1 MGGFVLRRLRAHRL
15 LVVAALLT
23 ILLTAAAVS
32 TLAAFSPA
40 VAAAGVQR
48 AFQVTDRSQTP
59 LVMTES
65 TGRSGLDSA
74 RSAATATAHSAF
86 PQLPVTLGQ
95 LAVSDSY
102 GLPLRHGQN
111 AQTADLTLLAD
122 LDPSRVRLVSGA
134 WPTAVGVGAPA
145 GARATAAVDVAVPT
159 AAVARLGGVGTVLDL
174 TDRYTSHS
182 QLLRIVGVYLP
193 RATTDPYWRLD
204 PLAGH
209 GLQPGSTGTNTL
221 YGPLLVPGSD
231 FAGGAVPQQSVTF
244 EATADFGRITVGQLD
259 AVSRATA
266 AAVAASSGSGG
277 ASPLQTTSQLPQ
289 LITQVQSGLLVA
301 RAALLVVSLQLL
313 LLAAMTLLLAAR
325 LLAEERETEN
335 ALLRARGAAPRRIVL
350 LAAAE
355 GLVLA
360 VPAAVCAPLLSGPL
374 LRLVDLSG
382 PMRRAGLDLTAPPL
396 TSVWWA
402 AGLAA
407 LVGALLVTAPTL
419 ARYRSFTEA
428 GPLAAQR
435 TRRGALPGVLRGGAD
450 LALLALALLG
460 YLQLRHYG
468 DSPTGSGVITASA
481 SGVAGIDPVLVAA
494 PTLAL
499 AAGAVLTLRVL
510 PLLSRLGE
518 RLATRGRGLP
528 AALTGWQLAR
538 RPQRGA
544 GPVLSLALATAIGV
558 LALGQNSSWLQSQND
573 QAAFQTGADLR
584 VTGEL
589 APGFGQGGELAAQP
603 GVSAALP
610 VQRETLAM
618 ANGKI
623 AELLALDARSETGR
637 LPLRADLI
645 AGPKGADAGDLLRSL
660 PDPAVPADRG
670 GVQLPGRPQM
680 LTLTLRL
687 TTRSGSAQIT
697 RGQGPDPVSVDLTD
711 GTGVVWNFPL
721 GSAPE
726 DGVAHS
732 YTLDLAGAAGSGSPA
747 YPLTLSGLSISMPW
761 DLDGPTYDPT
771 ATPGN
776 ADSSGPPQ
784 AQGRTVTAALLSV
797 GTDAGPAN
805 FPSGLVWRSQVD
817 WGLSGLYDPSL
828 WCSQGA
834 VRTAAPTTA
843 VPVQA
848 TVAGGVCRGLVVEQ
862 IGATPTAQVSLTP
875 APAPGSGSGS
885 GSGGPLAAVVDQQ
898 FLTAT
903 QSRIGSVV
911 ALPADLPGLRIR
923 VVGVV
928 SSLPGTGSAAEQGL
942 GGSGG
947 YGASDSADD
956 AGAVLVDLP
965 SYDHR
970 YLDSGP
976 NGTVSADPQPTEWW
990 LAAAPGASGR
1000 VAAELR
1006 ARPDTGQ
1013 VFARDEVVAAELGDP
1028 LGSGPQ
1034 AALFGT
1040 LALSIVLSAIGFGVD
1055 AAGATRR
1062 RAGEFALLSALGL
1075 RRRAMARATA
1085 VELALPVALGVGV
1098 GLLLGELL
1106 TRLIVP
1112 LLVLTPAATR
1122 PTPPV
1127 QVSVPGGSLL
1137 LLTAS
1142 IAAVPLLVAVLAGL
1156 RGGDPARRLRG
1167 SEES

>member
-15 LVVAALLT
+15 LVAAALLT
-23 ILLTAAAVS
+23 ILLTAAAVA

-40 VAAAGVQR
+40 VATAGVQR
-48 AFQVTDRSQTP
+48 AFQVTDRSRTP
-59 LVMTES
+59 LLMTQS
-65 TGRSGLDSA
+65 TDRSGLDAA
-74 RSAATATAHSAF
+74 RAEATTTAHSAF

-111 AQTADLTLLAD
+111 AQNADLTVLAD
-122 LDPSRVRLVSGA
+122 LDRSQVRLVSGA
-134 WPTAVGVGAPA
+134 WPTAARAGAP
-145 GARATAAVDVAVPT
+145 VDVAVPT
-159 AAVARLGGVGTVLDL
+159 AAVARLGGVGTVRDL
-174 TDRYTSHS
+174 TDRYTGHS
-182 QLLRIVGVYLP
+182 QLLRVVGVYLP
-193 RATTDPYWRLD
+193 RNTTDPYWRLD

-209 GLQPGSTGTNTL
+209 GLQPGSNGTNTV
-221 YGPLLVPGSD
+221 YGPLLVPTGD
-231 FAGGAVPQQSVTF
+231 FDGGAVPQQSVTF
-244 EATADFGRITVGQLD
+244 EATADFGRIAVGQLD
-259 AVSRATA
+259 ALSKATA

-277 ASPLQTTSQLPQ
+277 TSPLQTTSQLPQ

-325 LLAEERETEN
+325 LLAEERESEN

-350 LAAAE
+350 LAATE

-360 VPAAVCAPLLSGPL
+360 VPAALCAPLLSGPL

-382 PMRRAGLDLTAPPL
+382 PMRRAGLDLTALPL
-396 TSVWWA
+396 GSVWWA

-419 ARYRSFTEA
+419 ARYRSFTE
-428 GPLAAQR
+428 GRLLAARR

-518 RLATRGRGLP
+518 RLAARGRGLP

-573 QAAFQTGADLR
+573 QAAFQTGAGLR

-618 ANGKI
+618 ADGKI
-623 AELLALDARSETGR
+623 AELLALDAKGETGR
-637 LPLRADLI
+637 FPLRADQI
-645 AGPKGADAGDLLRSL
+645 TGPKGTSATDLLRSL
-660 PDPAVPADRG
+660 PDPAVPAGQG
-670 GVQLPGRPQM
+670 GVRLPGHPQT

-687 TTRSGSAQIT
+687 GARSGSPQT
-697 RGQGPDPVSVDLTD
+697 TPGPGPDPVSVDLTD
-711 GTGVVWNFPL
+711 RTGVVWNFPI
-721 GSAPE
+721 GYAPE

-732 YTLDLAGAAGSGSPA
+732 YTLDLAGAAGSGTPA
-747 YPLTLSGLSISMPW
+747 YPLTLSGLSFSLRW
-761 DLDGPTYDPT
+761 DLDGPTDAPLT
-771 ATPGN
+771 GPGSTV
-776 ADSSGPPQ
+776 SSGPPQ
-784 AQGRTVTAALLSV
+784 DQGRTVTASVLSV
-797 GTDAGPAN
+797 GTDAGAVP
-805 FPSGLVWRSQVD
+805 FPSGLAWRSQVD
-817 WGLSGLYDPSL
+817 WGLSGLYDPSP
-828 WCSQGA
+828 WCSQGTL
-834 VRTAAPTTA
+834 RTAAPTSA
-843 VPVQA
+843 VPLQA
-848 TVAGGVCRGLVVEQ
+848 TVAGGVCWGTVAEQ
-862 IGATPTAQVSLTP
+862 LGATPSAQVSLTP
-875 APAPGSGSGS
+875 TPPPGTSA
-885 GSGGPLAAVVDQQ
+885 PLAAVVDQQ

-911 ALPADLPGLRIR
+911 TLPADLPGLRIR

-947 YGASDSADD
+947 YGASDSTDD

-976 NGTVSADPQPTEWW
+976 NGSVSADPQPTEWW
-990 LAAAPGASGR
+990 LATAPGASAR
-1000 VAAELR
+1000 VAAGLR

-1013 VFARDEVVAAELGDP
+1013 VFVRDEVVAAELGDP

-1075 RRRAMARATA
+1075 RRRALARATA

-1137 LLTAS
+1137 LLTAG